1 MQTEQQQLR
10 AEIVQL
16 RSDVGRVEAA
26 AAAAAAAAAQ
36 ASQASQASQAKPQ
49 WLTGV
54 ESALTL
60 GFERQHKK
68 MDEVNGPARAQ
79 QVCRLFAQFNAP
91 WK

>member
-10 AEIVQL
+10 AEIAQL

-26 AAAAAAAAAQ
+26 AAAAAAAAA
-36 ASQASQASQAKPQ
+36 QASQASQAKPQ